1 MKIVTGVTNYTEAE
15 YFAQRADELY
25 CGVSGLANHR
35 DGQRNVASLREL
47 ERIAGLAARRG
58 KPLHVAANEVYAPGE
73 YPAVIGRMEDCVRA
87 GAGGFIVRDAGLLHE
102 VRERGLETKFVLS
115 SLGLCFNRET
125 LKFFSGLGVSRVVLP
140 QHLEA
145 AEAAGLLRN
154 GLSVETE
161 IFYFPQCCCP
171 NVDGA
176 CPYHT
181 LYRAGAGQTCRRP
194 FTVGGRRFVMKKPD
208 PVWMLGMLYDYFK
221 AGCDCIKISRDGFEA
236 ERAAYDEIREAVA
249 LLESGTARKDFVE
262 RLRVKIK

>member
-1 MKIVTGVTNYTEAE
+1 MKIVAGVTNYAEAD
-15 YFAQRADELY
+15 YFSQRAAELY
-25 CGVSGLANHR
+25 CGAPGLANHR

-58 KPLHVAANEVYAPGE
+58 KPLHVAANEIYSPRE
-73 YPAVIGRMEDCVRA
+73 YPAAVGRMKDCLRS

-102 VRERGLETKFVLS
+102 ARERGLETKFILS
-115 SLGLCFNRET
+115 SLGLCFNAET

-145 AEAAGLLRN
+145 AEAAEILGN

-181 LYRAGAGQTCRRP
+181 LYRAGAGQTCKRP
-194 FTVGGRRFVMKKPD
+194 FTAGGRRYVMKKPD
-208 PVWMLGMLYDYFK
+208 PAWMLGMLYDYYR
-221 AGCDCIKISRDGFEA
+221 AGCGWIKISRDGFEA
-236 ERAAYDEIREAVA
+236 ERAAFGEILEAVA
-249 LLESGTARKDFVE
+249 LLESGASRENFVE
-262 RLRVKIK
+262 RLRPRIK